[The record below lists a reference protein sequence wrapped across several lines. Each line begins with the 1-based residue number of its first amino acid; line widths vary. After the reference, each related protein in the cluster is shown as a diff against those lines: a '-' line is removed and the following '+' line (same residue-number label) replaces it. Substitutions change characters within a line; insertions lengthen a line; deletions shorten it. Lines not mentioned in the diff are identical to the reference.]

1 MSKATISIVLAI
13 WGDGYA
19 KFLPQ
24 WFEAVETLERDY
36 DEIVIVS
43 DEQNINQ
50 VLTSIKDFSKV
61 RIRVENYEP
70 EFANY
75 WNRAIDL
82 ARSKWIA
89 FCCADDYFLPEAL
102 NEIDAADNAEC
113 NLIVDHLLHKG
124 SLQRQSAVWNPAELN
139 SDFRL
144 MGGNSITK
152 SLWESVG
159 GFPYGFQFA
168 DWGFALRLKKSALV
182 KPWQAST
189 NRIVYDMG
197 YDRMTMS
204 GATLPYSDRAKGQ
217 NQINNLIKELEL

>member
-1 MSKATISIVLAI
+1 MNRPTISIVLAI
-13 WGDGYA
+13 WGEGYSQ
-19 KFLPQ
+19 FLPR

-43 DEQNINQ
+43 DEININA

-82 ARSKWIA
+82 ASSKWIA
-89 FCCADDYFLPEAL
+89 FCCADDYLLPEAL
-102 NEIDAADNAEC
+102 NDIDAADLAGC
-113 NLIVDHLLHKG
+113 NLLLDHLLHKG
-124 SLQRQSAVWNPAELN
+124 SLQRQSAVWTEAELN
-139 SDFRL
+139 NAFRL

-168 DWGFALRLKKSALV
+168 DWGFALRLKKTGLV
-182 KPWQAST
+182 KPFQAST

-197 YDRMTMS
+197 YDRLTMS
-204 GATLPYSDRAKGQ
+204 GATLPFEDRAKGQ
-217 NQINNLIKELEL
+217 IQINNLIKELEL